1 MREVRPRTATTF
13 QTASI
18 ALLRDQAATALAAP
32 AASLTPDQ
40 RTKIR
45 NLAVSLS
52 ELGNILLLQEDP
64 QCLPHLQEALALAQ
78 RIGDSV
84 AEGQPAL
91 SLGNAYLYLP
101 GLRDLDQAEHWFRH
115 SLSLLPGRDQ
125 LGRAQSLGSLG
136 TVALQRFDDARA
148 AGEAG
153 PVLLDHL
160 KAALSRQRQALDLT
174 PAADHQ
180 TRGITE
186 NQLGNIYSTI
196 GDTRQAL
203 RHYQQAIQHHEARGD
218 VAAAGLTRHDI
229 ALLLA
234 GDGRISDALHYA
246 RAARHNYQQ
255 AGAARDAAE
264 AEQLIADLEQRN
276 G

>member
-1 MREVRPRTATTF
+1 LREVRPRTATTF

-64 QCLPHLQEALALAQ
+64 QCLPHLQE
-78 RIGDSV
+78 
-84 AEGQPAL
+84 
-91 SLGNAYLYLP
+91 
-101 GLRDLDQAEHWFRH
+101 
-115 SLSLLPGRDQ
+115 
-125 LGRAQSLGSLG
+125 
-136 TVALQRFDDARA
+136 
-148 AGEAG
+148 
-153 PVLLDHL
+153 
-160 KAALSRQRQALDLT
+160 ALDLT